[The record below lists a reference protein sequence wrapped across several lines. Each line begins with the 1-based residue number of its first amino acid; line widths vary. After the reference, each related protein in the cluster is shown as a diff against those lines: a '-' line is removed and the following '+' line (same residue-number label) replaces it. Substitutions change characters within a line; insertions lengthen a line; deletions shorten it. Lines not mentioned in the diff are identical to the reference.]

1 MLWSLAR
8 HVIFA
13 EKALHLQ
20 GKTGGLQDRPCLDEQ
35 VCLILALTL
44 GGHSWHKPKSTSSN

>member
-20 GKTGGLQDRPCLDEQ
+20 GKTGGLQDRPCLGEQ
-35 VCLILALTL
+35 ICLILALTL